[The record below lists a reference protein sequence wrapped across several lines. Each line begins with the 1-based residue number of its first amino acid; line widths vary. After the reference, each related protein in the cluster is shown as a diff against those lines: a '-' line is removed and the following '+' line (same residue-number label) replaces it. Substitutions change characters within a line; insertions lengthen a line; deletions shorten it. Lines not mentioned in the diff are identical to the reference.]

1 MMKFC
6 ASTQMRDDVVAMVG
20 EAFADWSEGRDGVV
34 LDDEQAHGSQHN
46 VNHSGTN
53 EIMDE
58 GQPLGGEASPEGGS
72 GARPS
77 SDVKYVST

>member
-1 MMKFC
+1 MRPSVTVGVDEYRE
-6 ASTQMRDDVVAMVG
+6 STQMLVDVVPMVG
-20 EAFADWSEGRDGVV
+20 EAFADWSRGRDEVV

-58 GQPLGGEASPEGGS
+58 GSA
-72 GARPS
+72 AWR
-77 SDVKYVST
+77 

>member
-1 MMKFC
+1 MKFC
-6 ASTQMRDDVVAMVG
+6 ASRQMRVTSHP
-20 EAFADWSEGRDGVV
+20 WSAKRSPIGPTRDGVV
-34 LDDEQAHGSQHN
+34 LDDERAHGSQHN

-53 EIMDE
+53 EIVDE